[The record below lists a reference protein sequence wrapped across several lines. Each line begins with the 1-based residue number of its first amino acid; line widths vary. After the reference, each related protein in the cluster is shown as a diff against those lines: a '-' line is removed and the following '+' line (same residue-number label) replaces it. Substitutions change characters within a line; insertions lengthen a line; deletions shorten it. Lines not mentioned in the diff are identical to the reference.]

1 MEILP
6 GIHVVPGSFWWRVYL
21 IEGDTLALVD
31 TGLPWN
37 ARGVLKYIGSIGRSA
52 EELRLIL
59 MTHSHPDHTT
69 GGAGDQTPLR
79 RRDRR
84 ARARHQG
91 PLRPS
96 GVLKLYGRLH

>member
-69 GGAGDQTPLR
+69 GAL
-79 RRDRR
+79 
-84 ARARHQG
+84 ARHQG

>member
-59 MTHSHPDHTT
+59 MTPQPPGPHH
-69 GGAGDQTPLR
+69 
-79 RRDRR
+79 RR
-84 ARARHQG
+84 AGTTPRSTQTIRC
-91 PLRPS
+91 P
-96 GVLKLYGRLH
+96 